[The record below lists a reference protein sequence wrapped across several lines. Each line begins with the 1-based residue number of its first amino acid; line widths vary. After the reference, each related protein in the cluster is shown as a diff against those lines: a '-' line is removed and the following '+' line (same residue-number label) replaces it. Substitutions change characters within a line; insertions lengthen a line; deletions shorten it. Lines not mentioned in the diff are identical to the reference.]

1 MSPSFSTRT
10 KRYRS
15 SILQCPRTR
24 PRATAAQKDP
34 NFLLLS
40 ALSQKR
46 KYQPSLLT
54 HSPVLHKGSPPLI
67 DIDLP
72 LPPSPNSH
80 PGRSMSHTGP
90 PSMPSFGFLP
100 SVAPSLSHGTHS
112 APQGSG
118 WPAGASQGQHHHG
131 YYNGALNDYNGAIND
146 QDANTYLGDPM
157 SQLQHDR
164 YCNGALPLQDTSI
177 GLSLAIDQQ
186 GPLPHGSTLRN
197 QVLQPGN
204 YQLYPQHFNYF
215 GGNAP
220 PSGQPPAQHVP
231 SAASAPAPG
240 FTQYP
245 PPSRP
250 EPVPCSQPPAPLQVA
265 NP

>member
-1 MSPSFSTRT
+1 
-10 KRYRS
+10 
-15 SILQCPRTR
+15 
-24 PRATAAQKDP
+24 
-34 NFLLLS
+34 
-40 ALSQKR
+40 
-46 KYQPSLLT
+46 
-54 HSPVLHKGSPPLI
+54 
-67 DIDLP
+67 
-72 LPPSPNSH
+72 
-80 PGRSMSHTGP
+80 MSHTGP

-100 SVAPSLSHGTHS
+100 SVAPSLSHGTHF

-118 WPAGASQGQHHHG
+118 WPADASQGQHHHG

-157 SQLQHDR
+157 SQFQHDR

-197 QVLQPGN
+197 QVLQPGD

-220 PSGQPPAQHVP
+220 SSGQPPAQHVP
-231 SAASAPAPG
+231 SPASAPAPG

-265 NP
+265 NPQATMQALPLPGWDQLNTHSESVSNAAKLVKRLVLILSNHIGFKWPLGGRPSSNYKSTSTFRGWLSC